1 MALTEKQESF
11 CQAYIE
17 LDNKSRAY
25 RVAYDADAMN
35 ENSVA
40 VAAQEA
46 FKNPNVSLRIE
57 ELQNE
62 IRERNKTKIDD
73 VLSVLSEMIKFD
85 ISELYDENDN
95 LKSIHDIPKAHRQM
109 ISSLKVFEEFQ
120 GSGTTRE
127 LIGYTKEVK
136 TLNKLDVIEK
146 FMKHLGAYE
155 KDNKQQQTNILVSP
169 LLPEEIKKIND
180 NIERTY

>member
-1 MALTEKQESF
+1 MALTEKQERF

-62 IRERNKTKIDD
+62 IKERNKIKIDD
-73 VLSVLSEMIKFD
+73 VLSVLTDMIKFD

-95 LKSIHDIPKAHRQM
+95 LKSIHDIPKKHRQM
-109 ISSLKVFEEFQ
+109 IMSLKTDHLYGGKEI
-120 GSGTTRE
+120 
-127 LIGYTKEVK
+127 IGETKEIK

-146 FMKHLGAYE
+146 FMKHLGGYE
-155 KDNKQQQTNILVSP
+155 KDNQQKSTGVTIFQ
-169 LLPEEIKKIND
+169 LPDND
-180 NIERTY
+180 RK

>member
-1 MALTEKQESF
+1 MALTEKQEAF

-57 ELQNE
+57 KLQNE
-62 IRERNKTKIDD
+62 IKERNKVKIDD
-73 VLSVLSEMIKFD
+73 VLSVLTDMIKFD

-95 LKSIHDIPKAHRQM
+95 LKSIHDIPKHHRQM
-109 ISSLKVFEEFQ
+109 ITSVKSDHLYGGKEI
-120 GSGTTRE
+120 
-127 LIGYTKEVK
+127 IGETKEIK

-146 FMKHLGAYE
+146 FMKHLGGYE
-155 KDNKQQQTNILVSP
+155 VDNKQKQPLNNTIPLVLS
-169 LLPEEIKKIND
+169 D
-180 NIERTY
+180 GRTYEDLKNELKPE

>member
-1 MALTEKQESF
+1 MALTEKQERF

-62 IRERNKTKIDD
+62 IKERNKIKIDD
-73 VLSVLSEMIKFD
+73 VLSVLTDMIKFD

-95 LKSIHDIPKAHRQM
+95 LKSIHDIPKRHRQM
-109 ISSLKVFEEFQ
+109 ISSMKTDHLYGGKEI
-120 GSGTTRE
+120 
-127 LIGYTKEVK
+127 IGETKEIK

-146 FMKHLGAYE
+146 FMKHLGGYE
-155 KDNKQQQTNILVSP
+155 VDNKQKTETHPKHIIV
-169 LLPEEIKKIND
+169 KINRNE
-180 NIERTY
+180 NI